1 MVCLKKVVL
10 LSLVCVLFCACAAVP
25 QAPALAGTDFT
36 AELAFTLDGIEY
48 AADYTRDAGSET
60 LAFSAPESL
69 CGMTAVRGTDGA
81 VTVTIGDLTYV
92 AEAADGMFAF
102 TRLFSMPRDA
112 LRYVSETDG
121 VRCFSGSDGAD
132 NCTLYT
138 DTDGLLLRLCGT
150 VGGRE
155 YDIQVLDFDE
165 RSDPQ

>member
-1 MVCLKKVVL
+1 MVCLKKVVI
-10 LSLVCVLFCACAAVP
+10 LSLICVLLCACAATP
-25 QAPALAGTDFT
+25 QAPALAETDFT
-36 AELAFTLDGIEY
+36 AELVFTLDGIEY
-48 AADYTRDAGSET
+48 AARYTRDAGGEA

-92 AEAADGMFAF
+92 AEAVNGMFAF
-102 TRLFSMPRDA
+102 ARLFSMPRDA

-121 VRCFSGSDGAD
+121 VRRFSGSDGAD
-132 NCTLYT
+132 SCALYT
-138 DTDGLLLRLCGT
+138 DTDGLPLRLCGT